1 MIPVGLDSESRD
13 KVIIDKKE
21 SFEAYRAF
29 TWSDY
34 YAEKFNILVED
45 GKGYPGFN
53 FWAFL
58 FGYRWFLF
66 WKMTKLGLILF
77 IIENLIIASALI
89 TVKEL
94 RLDPLVAFS
103 SVVSVLL
110 FLMLL
115 TGAFGNYAYFKFSQS
130 KIRKVLNSLVSEESF
145 GEVIRSFGGVSLLSI
160 FVVTGVSLFLQ
171 MLVNGM

>member
-1 MIPVGLDSESRD
+1 MIPVGIESESRD

-21 SFEAYRAF
+21 SIEAYRAF

-34 YAEKFNILVED
+34 YAEKFNTHVED
-45 GKGYPGFN
+45 GKGYLGFN

-66 WKMTKLGLILF
+66 RKMTKLGLTLF
-77 IIENLIIASALI
+77 IIENLIIASALM

-94 RLDPLVAFS
+94 RLEPLVAFS
-103 SVVSVLL
+103 CVVSALL

-115 TGAFGNYAYFKFSQS
+115 MGIFGNYAYFKFSQS
-130 KIRKVLNSLVSEESF
+130 KITKVSNSLVSEESF
-145 GEVIRSFGGVSLLSI
+145 GEVIRSLGGVSLLSV
-160 FVVTGVSLFLQ
+160 FVVMGVSLLLQ
-171 MLVNGM
+171 MLVGGI